1 MYCMFKYINFRIFLI
16 SLAIGLFYIYISDEY
31 KHTIVIYPTPDNINE
46 YQFKDKSNNCF
57 SYEMKEVKCP
67 SVDLYHNIKVQT

>member
-1 MYCMFKYINFRIFLI
+1 MFKYINFRIFLI
-16 SLAIGLFYIYISDEY
+16 SLAVGLFYIYISDEY

-57 SYEMKEVKCP
+57 SYDMKEVKCP
-67 SVDLYHNIKVQT
+67 AIDLYHTIKVQT

>member
-1 MYCMFKYINFRIFLI
+1 MFKYIDLRIFLI
-16 SLAIGLFYIYISDEY
+16 TLAIGLFYIYISDEY
-31 KHTIVIYPTPDNINE
+31 KHTIIIYPTPDNTDE

-67 SVDLYHNIKVQT
+67 NDSSYHTIKVQS